1 MINAKA
7 VLATADTTAVNA
19 RSRGTR
25 AIILAALLA
34 IAAMVSLPQSSSAH
48 VRGTPATKITQCG
61 AMTFGIHMFGDVSI
75 RGGSCADARATA
87 RGYLKASVTC
97 STQPTMA
104 LLKVTCGAFKGMR
117 ARAVAFQNTF
127 ANRGGQI
134 RLTFRN
140 RTVTLYP
147 RVMTQALGGKPK
159 AVGGAA
165 RGQSL
170 RFGTANGLMG
180 MQSEHEMITRAA
192 LSCAES
198 STVVGVVVK
207 GVEDAVRNCFEPRSI
222 DNLAGYGSWST
233 VYAGRVISHGSAYT
247 GSGFGAVGA
256 ADNMLNRGASGG
268 PDWWHC
274 DGADYLD
281 PSDNAGATYPQ
292 DRIAA
297 RSRLAWCH
305 DFAQMMMSSKLS
317 GSFAGQC
324 GDSIFYTWRSPC
336 TGLVDMAANLLD
348 ANGLAK
354 KGMELTSSCG
364 FDGGQKTSNSYV
376 KCSTL
381 EPFGYVLHAVEDFYS
396 HSNYSDGSDPTKP
409 VGVSNPPGFLPD
421 IPVTAAS
428 LPAFWDLSSGTMI
441 DNVNAELFG
450 KGTAWPITG
459 CYPDS
464 SCTNRVLHNNVL
476 TKDLSGGI
484 DYTKGANATIGAP
497 GNPRGATNSNTLR
510 AVRFAILE
518 ARRQW
523 EVAQSLLMQRYG
535 EQKGA
540 MMICALTR
548 DNPITCNS

>member
-1 MINAKA
+1 MTRARYDFSSHTLVLTGTCGSIGRAIARRFYDSGANCVLTDLDQAGVSA
-7 VLATADTTAVNA
+7 FAEELDPTGGRVLALALDVTDPAKVNA
-19 RSRGTR
+19 VMQAGHQKFGP
-25 AIILAALLA
+25 IHALVTSAGLYDD
-34 IAAMVSLPQSSSAH
+34 AMVADMPD
-48 VRGTPATKITQCG
+48 TQW
-61 AMTFGIHMFGDVSI
+61 
-75 RGGSCADARATA
+75 
-87 RGYLKASVTC
+87 
-97 STQPTMA
+97 Q
-104 LLKVTCGAFKGMR
+104 
-117 ARAVAFQNTF
+117 
-127 ANRGGQI
+127 
-134 RLTFRN
+134 
-140 RTVTLYP
+140 
-147 RVMTQALGGKPK
+147 
-159 AVGGAA
+159 
-165 RGQSL
+165 
-170 RFGTANGLMG
+170 
-180 MQSEHEMITRAA
+180 
-192 LSCAES
+192 
-198 STVVGVVVK
+198 
-207 GVEDAVRNCFEPRSI
+207 RSI
-222 DNLAGYGSWST
+222 AINL
-233 VYAGRVISHGSAYT
+233 
-247 GSGFGAVGA
+247 
-256 ADNMLNRGASGG
+256 
-268 PDWWHC
+268 
-274 DGADYLD
+274 
-281 PSDNAGATYPQ
+281 
-292 DRIAA
+292 
-297 RSRLAWCH
+297 
-305 DFAQMMMSSKLS
+305 
-317 GSFAGQC
+317 
-324 GDSIFYTWRSPC
+324 DSVFYTWRSPC

-354 KGMELTSSCG
+354 KGMELKSACG

-376 KCSTL
+376 KCSTI